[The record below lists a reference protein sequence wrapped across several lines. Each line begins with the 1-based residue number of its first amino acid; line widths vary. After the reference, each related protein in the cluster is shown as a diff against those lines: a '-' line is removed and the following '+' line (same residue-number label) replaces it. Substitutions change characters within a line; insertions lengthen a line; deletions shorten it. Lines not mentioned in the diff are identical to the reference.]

1 LAATFL
7 FVGEE
12 QRRVR
17 GAEKERKDADCGVH
31 PVGANADDEEDQEG
45 GREGREGYGAE
56 NMGRGLVK
64 MVRLRSGPA
73 MLMSFFSKSNE
84 AKGSNG
90 RKGRDADGYIYIAKR
105 SRGGTTAN
113 FHVVLGNCARFK
125 APSQP
130 CGAALRHRQKRVL
143 QYAACSFFDR

>member
-1 LAATFL
+1 
-7 FVGEE
+7 
-12 QRRVR
+12 
-17 GAEKERKDADCGVH
+17 
-31 PVGANADDEEDQEG
+31 
-45 GREGREGYGAE
+45 
-56 NMGRGLVK
+56 
-64 MVRLRSGPA
+64 LRSGPA
-73 MLMSFFSKSNE
+73 MLMTFFSKSNE

-105 SRGGTTAN
+105 SRGGTTVN

-130 CGAALRHRQKRVL
+130 CGTALRHRQKRVL